1 MGSRRESV
9 RSRARRQ
16 GDKEIRRQGDKEI
29 RRQGDKR
36 FRHAAHA
43 PCLLVSLS
51 RCLCFSPCLLV
62 FLSPCLPVSVS
73 PCLCLSPCLL
83 VSLSPCLLVSLSPCL
98 AWPPA
103 RCPASPCRPRAAVL
117 SCRTRQPRQPASFRP
132 SSP

>member
-43 PCLLVSLS
+43 PYILVSLS
-51 RCLCFSPCLLV
+51 PCLE
-62 FLSPCLPVSVS
+62 F
-73 PCLCLSPCLL
+73 
-83 VSLSPCLLVSLSPCL
+83 SPCLLVSLSPCL

-103 RCPASPCRPRAAVL
+103 RCPAFPWRPRLAVL
-117 SCRTRQPRQPASFRP
+117 SCRTRQPLRPASF
-132 SSP
+132 